1 MKKFITILVLLI
13 LTSIV
18 FFRHIASSKT
28 EIENGAPPYAVE
40 DLQPPSQDR
49 FAWLETWTR
58 PDVPA
63 RVGLQVGHWKN
74 NELPEELS
82 RLKGNTG
89 ATGGGKSEAEVNLAI
104 AEATESI
111 LTDHGIE
118 VDILPSTV
126 PPQYWAD
133 VFVAIHADGSTDKSK
148 SGFKVAAPRRDF
160 SGNAASLVQLIED
173 NYQLATGLEKD
184 NNITRNMTGYYAFAW
199 WRYEHAVH
207 PKAASA
213 ILETGFL
220 SNASD
225 RRTIV
230 SHPEIS
236 AQGLA
241 DAIIEYLK
249 LQGLIDS

>member
-1 MKKFITILVLLI
+1 MKKIGIILFLMILLG
-13 LTSIV
+13 IV
-18 FFRHIASSKT
+18 FFKYLSSKPV
-28 EIENGAPPYAVE
+28 EVENGAPPYVIE

-49 FAWLETWTR
+49 YAWMKDWTR

-89 ATGGGKSEAEVNLAI
+89 ATGGGKSESEVNLAI
-104 AEATESI
+104 AQATKSI
-111 LTDHGIE
+111 LIQQGIE

-126 PPQYWAD
+126 PSQYWAD
-133 VFVAIHADGSTDKSK
+133 VFVAIHADGSTDTSK
-148 SGFKVAAPRRDF
+148 SGFKVAAPRRDY
-160 SGNAASLVQLIED
+160 SGNAESLVQLIED
-173 NYQLATGLEKD
+173 KYQLATGLEKD
-184 NNITRNMTGYYAFAW
+184 DNITRNMTGYYAFAW
-199 WRYEHAVH
+199 WRYKHAVH

-225 RRTIV
+225 RKTIV

-249 LQGLIDS
+249 QQDLIDS